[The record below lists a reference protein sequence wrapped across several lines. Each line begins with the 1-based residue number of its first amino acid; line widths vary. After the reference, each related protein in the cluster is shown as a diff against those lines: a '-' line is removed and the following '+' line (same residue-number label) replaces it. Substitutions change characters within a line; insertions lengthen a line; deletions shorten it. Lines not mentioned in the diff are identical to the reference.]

1 MHWFQL
7 PQLSPPPFCLRWPWE
22 PISNDSPELK
32 FIDTKY
38 SKESVTNPWPRNSM
52 SWSLPLKLWKLF
64 YAINFGWRE
73 DSSLAS
79 GGDHQCV
86 TSPSYNPLR
95 LAKHAAIDIQSARQ
109 QKRPHHMSFFYL
121 WVLINGF
128 VTKTDP
134 ISHVSGS
141 MYTHLRDIFVVSALK
156 APSKRWKGTL
166 VATIYIC

>member
-7 PQLSPPPFCLRWPWE
+7 PSYPTPLCLRWIWKAAVRA
-22 PISNDSPELK
+22 ISNASPGLK
-32 FIDTKY
+32 FIDI
-38 SKESVTNPWPRNSM
+38 WPRNSM

-79 GGDHQCV
+79 GSDHQCV

-134 ISHVSGS
+134 ISHVSVS